1 MIEVSLFHPGVISQV
16 YTSLLQQLV
25 KYLLFVIQGGA
36 WCLDVLEESYMIVVS
51 LLQPDVICQVYTSL
65 LQQLVKYL

>member
-1 MIEVSLFHPGVISQV
+1 MV
-16 YTSLLQQLV
+16 
-25 KYLLFVIQGGA
+25 FVIQGGA

-51 LLQPDVICQVYTSL
+51 LFHPDVISQVYLSI